1 MARLTIYHRSPIIY
15 RYVIRGVPG
24 DESTNVG
31 QYLVVR
37 FVRAT
42 DKDTERA
49 AALLPRVR
57 RYASECSSLIKSFRF
72 RFDGVVLC
80 DEQTAADVGLESG
93 DQIDCSLVYWN
104 GEEA

>member
-1 MARLTIYHRSPIIY
+1 MRSP
-15 RYVIRGVPG
+15 RRSAASSLRRSRRP
-24 DESTNVG
+24 T
-31 QYLVVR
+31 Q
-37 FVRAT
+37 
-42 DKDTERA
+42 ERA

-80 DEQTAADVGLESG
+80 GEQTAADVGLESG
-93 DQIDCSLVYWN
+93 DQIDCSLIYWN

>member
-1 MARLTIYHRSPIIY
+1 MRSP
-15 RYVIRGVPG
+15 RRSAASSLRRSRRP
-24 DESTNVG
+24 T
-31 QYLVVR
+31 Q
-37 FVRAT
+37 
-42 DKDTERA
+42 ERA

-57 RYASECSSLIKSFRF
+57 RYASEWEDTDVESLRF

-93 DQIDCSLVYWN
+93 DQIDCSLIYWN

>member
-1 MARLTIYHRSPIIY
+1 MRSP
-15 RYVIRGVPG
+15 RRSAASSLRRSRRP
-24 DESTNVG
+24 T
-31 QYLVVR
+31 Q
-37 FVRAT
+37 
-42 DKDTERA
+42 ERA

-93 DQIDCSLVYWN
+93 DQIDCSLIYWN